1 MLGLLGLLG
10 FGLAL
15 LITLLSL
22 MLMREMRRPPRR
34 TAAYAIARQIAAD
47 PGDLNLQY
55 EEWTLERPDGA
66 KLPVWEIPGQRSNG
80 FEHEPLTAIFVH
92 GWGHSRIDSLGRIQ
106 PFLPL
111 VDRIVMYDL
120 RGHGDSSGGL
130 SRLGD
135 DEHFDLLALIE
146 RLGGERFV
154 LIGHSMGAVIAI
166 HAALLECRGRNP
178 ESRIAGVIAY
188 APYCEFHVSLRGR
201 LRVAGYPRRP
211 ITDLALAGLALTG
224 IRPSNLRDQEIA
236 EVKCPLL
243 LIHGQDDIV
252 TPIAHGRRLSSMCAN
267 VTLHEIAGANHT
279 DAHVRDTQ
287 AHDAIVREFIATLG
301 VEATVN
307 A

>member
-34 TAAYAIARQIAAD
+34 TAAYAIARQIPAD

-55 EEWTLERPDGA
+55 QEWTLDLSDGA
-66 KLPVWEIPGQRSNG
+66 RLPVWEIAGHRAHDFDHDPI
-80 FEHEPLTAIFVH
+80 TAVFVH

-111 VDRIVMYDL
+111 VDRLVMYDL

-130 SRLGD
+130 SRLAD
-135 DEHFDLLALIE
+135 DEHLDLLALLE
-146 RLGGERFV
+146 RLGGERFL

-166 HAALLECRGRNP
+166 HAALQECRAGTPNP
-178 ESRIAGVIAY
+178 RVAGVIAY
-188 APYCEFHVSLRGR
+188 APYCEFHESLRGR

-224 IRPSNLRDQEIA
+224 IRPSNLSEREIA
-236 EVKCPLL
+236 EVNCPLL
-243 LIHGQDDIV
+243 IIHGQDDIV
-252 TPIAHGRRLSSMCAN
+252 TPIAHGRRLSAACEN

-279 DAHVRDTQ
+279 DAHVRDTEG
-287 AHDAIVREFIATLG
+287 HDVIVREFIESLSVAAPL
-301 VEATVN
+301 N

>member
-15 LITLLSL
+15 LITLLSV

-34 TAAYAIARQIAAD
+34 TAAYAIARQLPAD

-55 EEWTLERPDGA
+55 EEWILERPDGA
-66 KLPVWEIPGQRSNG
+66 KLPVWEIPGRRPNG
-80 FEHEPLTAIFVH
+80 IDQEPITAIFVH

-106 PFLPL
+106 PFLSL
-111 VDRIVMYDL
+111 VDRIAMYEL

-154 LIGHSMGAVIAI
+154 LIGHSMGAVVAI
-166 HAALLECRGRNP
+166 HAALHECRSGNT
-178 ESRIAGVIAY
+178 EARIAGVIAY
-188 APYCEFHVSLRGR
+188 APYCEFHESLRGR

-224 IRPSNLRDQEIA
+224 IRPSNLNEREIA
-236 EVKCPLL
+236 QVKCPLL
-243 LIHGQDDIV
+243 IIHGQDDIV
-252 TPIAHGRRLSSMCAN
+252 TPIAHGRRLSSNCAN

-279 DAHVRDTQ
+279 DAHVRDAD
-287 AHDAIVREFIATLG
+287 AHDAIVREFVTSLDVA
-301 VEATVN
+301 ATVS